1 MNQSFPN
8 SSGKKSYSPEEIEA
22 WLVAEIAQLLNIQA
36 DEIDVKEPLDSYGLH
51 SVQAI
56 MLANK
61 AEKILGFKLS
71 PMLLWHYPTISLLA
85 KRLAEDLES
94 SESEIFQI

>member
-1 MNQSFPN
+1 MNQSISN
-8 SSGKKSYSPEEIEA
+8 SSASQTYTVEQIQA
-22 WLVAEIAQLLNIQA
+22 WLVSQIAEQLNIQL
-36 DEIDVKEPLDSYGLH
+36 DEIDVKEPLDSYGLD

-61 AEKILGFKLS
+61 AEKFLGFKLS
-71 PMLLWHYPTISLLA
+71 PMLLWHYPTIASLSQ
-85 KRLAEDLES
+85 RLVEDLEG